1 MALSVLILG
10 SAAAAPTLARNQT
23 SQLVTTERSIFL
35 VDCGEATQLQL
46 RRYKVR
52 FQQIDHI
59 FISHLHGDH
68 FFGLVGLLS
77 TMHMLGR
84 KSPVQIYGPKELEEV
99 IQTQFKY
106 AGGSLSFQQI
116 YHHVEDRN
124 TPIYEDNEV
133 EISAFEVNHRIKCF
147 GYLFKE
153 KPKPRK
159 INGKRVA
166 FYDVPNYYRSKL
178 KDGADFT
185 TEEGELIPNSALT
198 FDPPLPQSYAYC
210 ADSAPHD
217 KYLPFIKGVDL
228 LYHEATFMHTEK
240 NRAKKTY
247 HSTAQQTG
255 AFAAKARVKKLLIGH
270 FSNRYNDLKPLLAEA
285 KLQFKSTAL
294 AVEGKVF
301 STAPSTNTSKK

>member
-1 MALSVLILG
+1 MAISVLILG

-23 SQLVTTERSIFL
+23 AQLVTTERNHFL

-52 FQQIDHI
+52 FQQLDHI

-84 KSPVQIYGPKELEEV
+84 KTPVHIYGPKELQEV
-99 IQTQFKY
+99 IQVQFKY

-116 YHHVEDRN
+116 YHHVEGKN
-124 TPIYEDNEV
+124 VPIYEDNEV
-133 EISAFEVNHRIKCF
+133 EVSAFEVNHRIKCF
-147 GYLFKE
+147 GYRFQE

-159 INGKRVA
+159 IDGKRVA
-166 FYDVPNYYRSKL
+166 FYNVPNYFRGKL
-178 KDGADFT
+178 KEGADFI
-185 TEEGELIPNSALT
+185 TEEGEVIPNKALT
-198 FDPPLPQSYAYC
+198 LDPPASQSYAYC
-210 ADSAPHD
+210 ADSATHE
-217 KYLPFIKGVDL
+217 KYLSFVKGVDL

-240 NRAKKTY
+240 QRAKKTY

-255 AFAAKARVKKLLIGH
+255 LFASKAEVKQLIIGH
-270 FSNRYNDLKPLLAEA
+270 FSNRYNDLKPLLEEA

-294 AVEGKVF
+294 AIEGKVF
-301 STAPSTNTSKK
+301 STEPLKNKHKK

>member
-23 SQLVTTERSIFL
+23 SQLVTTERNLFL

-52 FQQIDHI
+52 FQQLDHI

-84 KSPVQIYGPKELEEV
+84 KSPVHIYGPKELQEV
-99 IQTQFKY
+99 IQVQFKY

-116 YHHVEDRN
+116 YHHVEGKN
-124 TPIYEDNEV
+124 VPIYEDSEV
-133 EISAFEVNHRIKCF
+133 EVTAFEVNHRIKCF
-147 GYLFKE
+147 GYRFQE

-159 INGKRVA
+159 IDGKRVA
-166 FYDVPNYYRSKL
+166 FYNVPNYFRGKL
-178 KDGADFT
+178 KEGADFT
-185 TEEGELIPNSALT
+185 TEEGEVIPNKALT
-198 FDPPLPQSYAYC
+198 IDPPAPQSYAYC
-210 ADSAPHD
+210 ADSAPHE
-217 KYLPFIKGVDL
+217 KYLSFVKGVDL
-228 LYHEATFMHTEK
+228 LYHEATFMHSEK
-240 NRAKKTY
+240 QRAKKTY

-255 AFAAKARVKKLLIGH
+255 IFAAKAEVKQLIIGH

-294 AVEGKVF
+294 AIEGKVF
-301 STAPSTNTSKK
+301 STEPLKNTPKK